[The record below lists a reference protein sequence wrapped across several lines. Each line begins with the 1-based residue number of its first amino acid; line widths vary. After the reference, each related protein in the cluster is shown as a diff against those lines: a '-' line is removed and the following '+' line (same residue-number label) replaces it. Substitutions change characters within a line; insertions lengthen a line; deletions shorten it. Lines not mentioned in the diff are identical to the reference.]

1 MEKNKII
8 LRLCYTEFIIF
19 AGVLATMIF
28 HFRKGFGKSF
38 FTLMIIAML
47 AGCGVSLALKDYL
60 KSIIQSSGF
69 DVAGVHNKKALEKRL
84 QQLQEADDTLNTGIM
99 MFDLNNLK
107 MINDTYGHEEGDV
120 FIQTFASFLTRI
132 LTKDSYLARFGGDEF
147 MIIQKNTTW
156 SQLEQMNIRL
166 QTMIDEYNQTAD
178 HPLSYAVGYDLSC
191 KNHYYLIMDL
201 LKTADQKMYQ
211 DKKYKKQQLASKQ
224 QYIIQN
230 GLAQSISS
238 DSLKE
243 KIFTILTNANGT
255 KQYAFLMTDIS
266 NFHLINDYWGYETGT
281 KILNFVLKRMELF
294 QESLFVNRYHS
305 DIFVAVIDTTGY
317 DTSEIKERIERHN
330 TQITKEILQS
340 YPINYFHLNTGI
352 YYLKDINI
360 PAEEIISHANIVRCI
375 AKTQLSGV
383 CEYTRDIAMR
393 EQHKADTIHS
403 FKRALSQKEF
413 KVYFQPKIHGKDQ
426 TLAGAEALVRW
437 QRDARTIW
445 YPDVF
450 LPILEETGEIQA
462 LDYYVY
468 EETFIWMNQRQ
479 KEGKR
484 IVPIS
489 LNVSPVH
496 FRDIQSFTEKV
507 MNLIEKYEIE
517 PHNLI
522 FEITETTFIHN
533 IEAVN
538 AMIRFFHDKNIR
550 ISMDDFG
557 SGYSSLNTLKDIL
570 FDEVKI
576 DKRFLSDDLSENGK
590 IVLQEIFHLLKRTK
604 KFIVCEG
611 VETKEMV
618 DFLVGEGCDEL
629 QGYYYYKPMSQ
640 ESFEQLLQKTF

>member
-178 HPLSYAVGYDLSC
+178 HPLGYDLSC

-375 AKTQLSGV
+375 AKTKLSGV
-383 CEYTRDIAMR
+383 CEYTQDIAMR

-484 IVPIS
+484 IVPVS

-496 FRDIQSFTEKV
+496 FRDIQSFTKKV

-618 DFLVGEGCDEL
+618 DFLVEEGCDEL
-629 QGYYYYKPMSQ
+629 QGYYYYKPMNQ